1 MKMVISG
8 ENLSET
14 TPSMKKMEK
23 RILRE
28 KTRAE

>member
-1 MKMVISG
+1 MVISD
-8 ENLSET
+8 ENSSET
-14 TPSMKKMEK
+14 TTSMKKMEK